1 MPMRRRRERQQP
13 PPPPPPPAPS
23 FGATAR
29 PTSPRSS
36 ISAAAAVATDL
47 DELLLTVPS
56 PAASEARSFPYTVK
70 QQCWEKAEARSGCPA
85 ATRRGGAMTD
95 GNGGAEGQLAGEG
108 EEDGERRETVAVLG
122 LRCSL

>member
-1 MPMRRRRERQQP
+1 MPMRRRRRERQQ
-13 PPPPPPPAPS
+13 PPPPPPAPS

-36 ISAAAAVATDL
+36 VSAAAAVAADL
-47 DELLLTVPS
+47 DELLLTVP
-56 PAASEARSFPYTVK
+56 PPSEARSFPYTVK
-70 QQCWEKAEARSGCPA
+70 QQCWEKAEARSGCLA
-85 ATRRGGAMTD
+85 ATRRGGATTD
-95 GNGGAEGQLAGEG
+95 GIGGAEVQLAGEE